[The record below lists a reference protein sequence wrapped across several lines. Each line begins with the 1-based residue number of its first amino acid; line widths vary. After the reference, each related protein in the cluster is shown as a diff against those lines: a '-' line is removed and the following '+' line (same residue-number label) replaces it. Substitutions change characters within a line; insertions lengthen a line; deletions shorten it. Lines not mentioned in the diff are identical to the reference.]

1 MAVLKTS
8 QLRYIYKLLFFAIVF
23 SSLFKVCS
31 FGQMSV
37 TSLKLII
44 KLWGVIIFSQ
54 NDNILL
60 ALVDKAILYLNE
72 SFVNGKI

>member
-8 QLRYIYKLLFFAIVF
+8 QLRYIYKLLFFVIVF
-23 SSLFKVCS
+23 SSLFKFCS

-54 NDNILL
+54 NDNIL
-60 ALVDKAILYLNE
+60 ALVDKAIQYLNE